1 MTKQRIQTNFLE
13 KQAAE
18 NSKRGTNRGIVIA
31 LLSVLGAGILFAA
44 YSLIT
49 YLLNFQQNQHVR
61 NVAIVLKTPRLA
73 GGKALVDVEITNAN
87 AYPISNP
94 LVRYTIANQ
103 ANEQIA
109 AGQVQLQGTIPAAD
123 QRVFLSVPL
132 DSVSGQP
139 ARMHADLTSVQ
150 VKEKDNLPTGFP
162 ARFSHSLLFSQG
174 QERIAALDT
183 LLKEKPDFAPAHTA
197 IGRAYEESGSYREAI
212 KHYRR
217 ACEIAPDHANPHYHL
232 GVALLH
238 EKLTEEGKAE
248 LEKARQL
255 DPQDPAVE
263 AVLKSLSERPAAAD
277 EAAAEE
283 AAAEEPG
290 IEQPA
295 LEETAE

>member
-1 MTKQRIQTNFLE
+1 MTKQRIETNFLE

-61 NVAIVLKTPRLA
+61 NVAIVLKAPRLA
-73 GGKALVDVEITNAN
+73 GGKALVDVEITNSN

-94 LVRYTIANQ
+94 LVHYTIANQ

-123 QRVFLSVPL
+123 QRVFASVPL
-132 DSVSGQP
+132 ESVSGQP

-150 VKEKDNLPTGFP
+150 VKERDNLPTGFP

-174 QERIAALDT
+174 EERIAALHT

-197 IGRAYEESGSYREAI
+197 IGQAYEESGNYQEALE
-212 KHYRR
+212 HYRR

-238 EKLTEEGKAE
+238 EKQTDEGKAE
-248 LEKARQL
+248 LEKARAIA
-255 DPQDPAVE
+255 PQDPAVE
-263 AVLKSLSERPAAAD
+263 AVLKSLSDRPVAI
-277 EAAAEE
+277 
-283 AAAEEPG
+283 EEPV
-290 IEQPA
+290 
-295 LEETAE
+295 AE

>member
-1 MTKQRIQTNFLE
+1 MTKQRIQTDFLE

-31 LLSVLGAGILFAA
+31 LLAVLGAGILFAA

-61 NVAIVLKTPRLA
+61 NVAIVLKAPKLA
-73 GGKALVDVEITNAN
+73 GGKALVDVEITNSN

-94 LVRYTIANQ
+94 LVHYTIANQ

-123 QRVFLSVPL
+123 QRVFVSVPL
-132 DSVSGQP
+132 ESISGEP

-150 VKEKDNLPTGFP
+150 VKEKGDLPTGFP

-174 QERIAALDT
+174 EERIAALRT

-197 IGRAYEESGSYREAI
+197 IGQAFEESGNYREAI
-212 KHYRR
+212 SHYRK
-217 ACEIAPDHANPHYHL
+217 ACQIAPDHANPHYHL

-238 EKLTEEGKAE
+238 EKQTDEGKAE
-248 LEKARQL
+248 LEKARQIA
-255 DPQDPAVE
+255 PQDPAVE
-263 AVLKSLSERPAAAD
+263 AVLKSLSDRPEIKEEPAVEEPEEEEPVEEPAA
-277 EAAAEE
+277 E
-283 AAAEEPG
+283 
-290 IEQPA
+290 
-295 LEETAE
+295 